1 MRERVTID
9 KLSRDNR
16 PNTPSEE
23 VTPMPFH
30 RYENSRPQS
39 GTTSWFWSVLWVG
52 LVGLFGSHALAGE
65 RLNVMFI
72 TLDDMNRDS
81 VGVYG
86 SKVPETTPNI
96 DRLASQGMRF
106 EHGHVTIAICQ
117 PTRAV
122 WMTGRYPHNN
132 GALGFNP
139 IKRGIPT
146 LPETLRENGYLTGI
160 LGKTEHVVP
169 TRRQAFDYK
178 RDRSEMNNGRDR
190 ELYAKFTAEFLEKA
204 KASDKPFFIMVNTHD
219 PHRPFDNRKP
229 AEKRQLASDAN
240 DTKPMKGKRNRRRG
254 DYPAPSRIY
263 QPDEIAVPGFLPD
276 LPDIREE
283 IAQYFSSV
291 RRADDVVGSVLAEL
305 EKAGVA
311 ENTLVMLKSD
321 HGIAVPFAKT
331 NVYRHSTRTPWI
343 VRWPGVV
350 KPGSHDTEHLIAGVD
365 FAPTILDA
373 LGIAPME
380 GVDGRSFLP
389 VLKGESQAG
398 RDFVFTHINT
408 IASGRSY
415 RMRSIQGQRYG
426 IIWNGWSDGT
436 TPFRNE
442 SMSGLTWKAMV
453 AAAKDD
459 PEIAARVKLFQYRVP
474 FEFYDYEADP
484 DARKNL
490 IDDPAMQGKVAEYR
504 AKLVQMMKDTNDPAL
519 KEFEKQTNANK

>member
-1 MRERVTID
+1 
-9 KLSRDNR
+9 
-16 PNTPSEE
+16 
-23 VTPMPFH
+23 MPFH
-30 RYENSRPQS
+30 RSENCRTQFPMIRE
-39 GTTSWFWSVLWVG
+39 TLWKILWVFC
-52 LVGLFGSHALAGE
+52 LVYILGSHGMAAE
-65 RLNVMFI
+65 RLNVLFI

-86 SKVPETTPNI
+86 AKVPETTPNI
-96 DRLASQGMRF
+96 DRLASEGMRF

-169 TRRQAFDYK
+169 TRKQAFDYK

-190 ELYAKFTAEFLEKA
+190 ELYAKFAAEFLDQA
-204 KASDKPFFIMVNTHD
+204 KTADKPFFFMVNAHD

-229 AEKRQLASDAN
+229 ADKRQLANEADDSQ
-240 DTKPMKGKRNRRRG
+240 PMKGKRNRRRRG

-263 QPDEIAVPGFLPD
+263 QPEEITVPGFLPD

-283 IAQYFSSV
+283 IAQYYSSV

-305 EKAGVA
+305 KKAGFA

-373 LGIAPME
+373 LGLEPME
-380 GVDGRSFLP
+380 GMDGRSFLP
-389 VLKGESQAG
+389 ILKGESQEG

-415 RMRSIQGQRYG
+415 RMRSIQGERYG
-426 IIWNGWSDGT
+426 LIWNGWSDGQ

-459 PEIAARVKLFQYRVP
+459 PKIAARVKLFQYRVP
-474 FEFYDYEADP
+474 FEFYNYEADP

-490 IDDPAMQGKVAEYR
+490 IDDPALQDKIVEYR
-504 AKLVQMMKDTNDPAL
+504 TKLIQMMKDTNDPAL
-519 KEFEKQTNANK
+519 KEYEKQTSADE